1 MVRTRW
7 TRWLIGFLLSVVA
20 TIGAALLWR
29 TVTIAQVK
37 AERAITSADGID
49 LLERVPINGIEQW
62 VSIRG
67 QDRSKPVL
75 LFLHGGPG
83 FPMLP
88 FAHTFQTPWEKDF
101 VVVQWDQRGTGKT
114 FREVDPQRIV
124 SSINIAQ
131 FVDDGRV
138 LAEYLQRKLGKQK
151 IILLGHSWGSMIGIC
166 LVHTHP
172 ELFSA
177 YVGTGQ
183 VIDVIENERVG
194 YRRALEVARERNNAD
209 ALRELEAIAPYP
221 DASRGTSEPRKV
233 LRRWQ
238 REFGMATRGKSDLQM
253 FLAMLDAG
261 LRSPDYSLADHWTWI
276 SLSSS
281 EYSRNALAREIDAF
295 SASALTPQFA
305 VPMFFFLGRHDWQ
318 VPSVIARDFLG
329 KIDAPSRTLV
339 WFEDSAHSPPSEQ
352 AAAFHAALV
361 KYVAPVAEQA
371 DALDAGADASPRRQT
386 ELLGDVV
393 ALDVR

>member
-1 MVRTRW
+1 MFRARW
-7 TRWLIGFLLSVVA
+7 TRWLIGFLLAVVA

-29 TVTIAQVK
+29 MIAIAQVK
-37 AERAITSADGID
+37 ADRAITSTDGID
-49 LLERVPINGIEQW
+49 LLERVPINGIDQW

-114 FREVDPQRIV
+114 FREADPEKIL
-124 SSINIAQ
+124 SSMNIAQ

-138 LAEYLQRKLGKQK
+138 LAEHLQRELGKRK
-151 IILLGHSWGSMIGIC
+151 IILLGHSWGSMIGIR
-166 LVHTHP
+166 LVHAHP

-177 YVGTGQ
+177 YIGTGQ

-194 YRRALEVARERNNAD
+194 YRRALEVARERNNTEAIS
-209 ALRELEAIAPYP
+209 ELEAIAPYP
-221 DASRGTSEPRKV
+221 DVSRGTSQPRKV

-276 SLSSS
+276 SLGSS
-281 EYSRNALAREIDAF
+281 EYSRNALAREIDTF

-318 VPSVIARDFLG
+318 VPSVIAKDFLG

-361 KYVAPVAEQA
+361 KYVAPVARQA
-371 DALDAGADASPRRQT
+371 EAQNTAASVSARGQT

-393 ALDVR
+393 ALDIR

>member
-1 MVRTRW
+1 MLRARW
-7 TRWLIGFLLSVVA
+7 TRWLIGFVGAVVV
-20 TIGAALLWR
+20 TTGAALLWR
-29 TVTIAQVK
+29 SIAIAQVD
-37 AERAITSADGID
+37 AERAITSEDGID
-49 LLERVPINGIEQW
+49 SLERVPINGVEQW

-67 QDRSKPVL
+67 QDRAKPVL

-88 FAHTFQTPWEKDF
+88 FAHSFQTPWEKDF

-114 FREVDPQRIV
+114 FREADPQAILQ
-124 SSINIAQ
+124 SMHIEQ

-138 LAEYLQRKLGKQK
+138 LAEYLQRRLGKRK
-151 IILLGHSWGSMIGIC
+151 LVLLGHSWGSMIGIR
-166 LVHTHP
+166 LVHAHP
-172 ELFSA
+172 EFFSA

-183 VIDVIENERVG
+183 VIDVMENERVG
-194 YRRALEVARERNNAD
+194 YLRALAVARERNNTD
-209 ALRELEAIAPYP
+209 ALGELEAIAPYP

-253 FLAMLDAG
+253 FLAMLNAG
-261 LRSPDYSLADHWTWI
+261 LRSPDYSLADHWSWI

-318 VPSVIARDFLG
+318 VPSVIAKDFLG
-329 KIDAPSRTLV
+329 KVEAPSRTLV

-361 KYVAPVAEQA
+361 KYVAPVAQLEN
-371 DALDAGADASPRRQT
+371 
-386 ELLGDVV
+386 
-393 ALDVR
+393 